1 MDTTT
6 TPAPVKSRRGGARPG
21 AGRKPAA
28 IKRQPLTL
36 RVTAETMG
44 YVQALRRDHGKNIA
58 ECVERYIKALAKQY
72 GIAQSE

>member
-6 TPAPVKSRRGGARPG
+6 NTNKSRRGGARPG

-28 IKRQPLTL
+28 VKREPLTL
-36 RVTAETMG
+36 RVTGETVA
-44 YVQALRRDHGKNIA
+44 YVHVLRRDYGKKVN
-58 ECVERYIKALAKQY
+58 ECVERYIKALAVQY